1 MKFQISNLKLSIVR
15 SNTQTDLC
23 PAGRPK
29 AGLPAVG
36 GFDPVQG
43 FALPAFG
50 GLVFVA
56 FACVFAA
63 CLAGES
69 QNEKP
74 PEEKSDGNNKCYVCH
89 PGLKT
94 EEITTAHLDMDITCD
109 DCHGPS
115 IEHMHD
121 EMLMTEPDLLF
132 GRSEVNKMCSNPTCH
147 RPTEDRIVYGRQDHK
162 DTVAVETFYKEW
174 KGRTRPNGRAVM
186 PDSVCTDCHGK
197 HNLDK
202 AITKL
207 SEQESPAEWVAAF
220 NGRDLTGWQ
229 PSGAAS
235 WTVKAGQI
243 TGTPA
248 ADGKG
253 GTLWSQEI
261 YDDYLLAVTFR
272 ATPPIHAGIW
282 LRAIDLQPG
291 PRIEIFD
298 PPAAGNPSA
307 FIGSIWMP
315 GIGLARQ
322 TYGGLVLVNWCEDL
336 IDRESWNTISV
347 KVEGDKIQ
355 VWLNGEEIGAVRTIA
370 SPKGKIGMHIEN
382 HPPSKDTQLCVR
394 EVLIQRL
401 TEPQEKAST
410 PSKN

>member
-1 MKFQISNLKLSIVR
+1 
-15 SNTQTDLC
+15 
-23 PAGRPK
+23 
-29 AGLPAVG
+29 
-36 GFDPVQG
+36 
-43 FALPAFG
+43 
-50 GLVFVA
+50 
-56 FACVFAA
+56 
-63 CLAGES
+63 
-69 QNEKP
+69 
-74 PEEKSDGNNKCYVCH
+74 
-89 PGLKT
+89 
-94 EEITTAHLDMDITCD
+94 
-109 DCHGPS
+109 
-115 IEHMHD
+115 
-121 EMLMTEPDLLF
+121 
-132 GRSEVNKMCSNPTCH
+132 
-147 RPTEDRIVYGRQDHK
+147 
-162 DTVAVETFYKEW
+162 
-174 KGRTRPNGRAVM
+174 M

-207 SEQESPAEWVAAF
+207 SEQESPAEWVVAF

-370 SPKGKIGMHIEN
+370 SPKGKIGLHIEN

-394 EVLIQRL
+394 EVLIQRIS
-401 TEPQEKAST
+401 EP
-410 PSKN
+410 